1 MMKALRLL
9 LSHIPIKWKMVL
21 WSSFIL
27 FVLFA
32 VYNIAQYFAIDHW
45 MSVKERESVQMK
57 MAELQ
62 NYFQEKQS
70 ALDAEQ
76 IRNSQNFLDRF
87 TDNKQFIRILDSQGK
102 IIITVSNQLPSDWV
116 LPQISEQSIQ
126 LSIWHGE
133 DHLLVMRS
141 PLITEQFQGTI
152 EIVNNLDTMDNL
164 SDTLLLVMIV
174 AGIGALLLSGLGGLV
189 LAKQLL
195 KPIQAFAETI
205 QNVKER
211 GLQERVTNLNN
222 NDELSNLARHF
233 NDLMDQLETSFKQQK
248 QFVEDAS
255 HELRTPISIMK
266 GHLSLL
272 NRWGKS
278 DPKVLDISLEATSQ
292 EFQRME
298 GIVQELL
305 QLTRADSELSS
316 DLIEAV
322 NPSAFV
328 QQTVDRFSV
337 LHPQIAFETELAYL
351 SGIQIDVVPNQM
363 EQVLL
368 ILLDNAVKYSS
379 EQHNKVQIVGIQQE
393 EHIQI
398 RVIDFG
404 IGIPEEDLPHVFDRF
419 YRVDKA
425 RSRKRGGT
433 GLGLA
438 IAKRLVERN
447 HGEIFISSVED
458 QGTIVA
464 IKLPFNQNAEKEKEA

>member
-1 MMKALRLL
+1 MMKALRSL
-9 LSHIPIKWKMVL
+9 LSRLPIKWKMVL

-32 VYNIAQYFAIDHW
+32 VYNVTQFFVIDHW

-70 ALDAEQ
+70 GLDAEQ
-76 IRNSQNFLDRF
+76 IRSSQSFLERF
-87 TDNKQFIRILDSQGK
+87 TENKQFIRILDSQGN
-102 IIITVSNQLPSDWV
+102 IIITVSNQLPSDSV

-126 LSIWHGE
+126 LSVWRGE
-133 DHLLVMRS
+133 DHLFVMRS
-141 PLITEQFQGTI
+141 PLVSEHFHGTI
-152 EIVNNLDTMDNL
+152 EIVNNLETLDHL
-164 SDTLLLVMIV
+164 SDTILLVMIV

-316 DLIEAV
+316 DLTEVV
-322 NPSAFV
+322 NPSTFV

-337 LHPQIAFETELAYL
+337 LHPQIAFETELASL
-351 SGIQIDVVPNQM
+351 SGILIEVVPNQM

-379 EQHNKVQIVGIQQE
+379 EQQKVQIVGTQQE
-393 EHIQI
+393 KHIQI
-398 RVIDFG
+398 RVKDFG
-404 IGIPEEDLPHVFDRF
+404 IGIPEVDLPHVFDRF

-425 RSRKRGGT
+425 RSRERGGT

-447 HGEIFISSVED
+447 HGEIAISSVED

-464 IKLPFNQNAEKEKEA
+464 ISLPYNQNAEKEKEA